1 MREPTPD
8 ERPVVVSVA
17 GSDAGG
23 GAGIQA
29 DVKTAEACGAFGTSV
44 VTSVTAQNT
53 QGVESTHVLPIAE
66 VDAQLDAVFD
76 DFDVAAVKT
85 GMLATTEIVERVADR
100 ARETACPFVV
110 DPVMV
115 AASGDRLLAPEAESA
130 YEELIA
136 EATLVTPNADEAA
149 VLTGVDPETADDLRA
164 VGEKLVDAGADAA
177 LVKGG
182 HVAGDPVRD
191 MLVRGDGGGFER
203 ETFTHPRVDTEATHG
218 SGCTLSS
225 AIAAELAVGESTTTA
240 VERGVDLLARAVRY
254 PLDVGEGPGAVHHT
268 VGLRN
273 DVARGQT
280 REWATTVTE
289 SAAGGGRVAVATPYA
304 EGPSDVAVGG
314 DDGVQFGRDD
324 PLVETLLAVRERG
337 LDRRVAVAV
346 DTVGTADAVDAAD
359 AGDDWTVAER
369 VEQVDAE
376 TDALADGDGVVVLG
390 RDAAR
395 ARELLDGV

>member
-29 DVKTAEACGAFGTSV
+29 DVKTAEACGAFGASV

-53 QGVESTHVLPIAE
+53 QGVESTHVLPVAE
-66 VDAQLDAVFD
+66 VDAQLDAVFE

-85 GMLATTEIVERVADR
+85 GMLATTEIVELVADR
-100 ARETACPFVV
+100 ARETQCPVVV

-149 VLTGVDPETADDLRA
+149 VLTGVEPETVEGLRA

-191 MLVRGDGGGFER
+191 VLVRGDGGGFER
-203 ETFTHPRVDTEATHG
+203 ETFTHPRVDTDATHG

-225 AIAAELAVGESTTTA
+225 AVAAELAGGNPTPAA

-254 PLDVGEGPGAVHHT
+254 PLDVGEGPGTVHHT

-273 DVARGQT
+273 DAAREQT
-280 REWATTVTE
+280 REWAAAVTE
-289 SAAGGGRVAVATPYA
+289 SGAGDGRVAVATPYA
-304 EGPSDVAVGG
+304 EGPADVAVGG
-314 DDGVQFGRDD
+314 DDGVRFGRDD

-346 DTVGTADAVDAAD
+346 DAVGTVGTAD

-376 TDALADGDGVVVLG
+376 TDALTDGDSVVVLA

-395 ARELLDGV
+395 VRELLDGV

>member
-29 DVKTAEACGAFGTSV
+29 DLKTAEACGAFGTSV

-53 QGVESTHVLPIAE
+53 RGVESTHVLPAE
-66 VDAQLDAVFD
+66 EVAAQLDAVFE

-85 GMLATTEIVERVADR
+85 GMLATTEIVELVTDR
-100 ARETACPFVV
+100 AREAACPVVV

-136 EATLVTPNADEAA
+136 EAALVTPNADEAA
-149 VLTGVDPETADDLRA
+149 VLTGIEPETAEDLRA
-164 VGEKLVDAGADAA
+164 VGEALVDAGADAA

-191 MLVRGDGGGFER
+191 VLVRGDDGAGFAQT
-203 ETFTHPRVDTEATHG
+203 TFTHPRVDTDATHG

-225 AIAAELAVGESTTTA
+225 AIAAGLAAGESTATA

-268 VGLRN
+268 VELRN
-273 DVARGQT
+273 DAAREQT
-280 REWATTVTE
+280 REWAATVAE
-289 SAAGGGRVAVATPYA
+289 SGTGGKRVAVATPYTD
-304 EGPSDVAVGG
+304 GPADIAITGE
-314 DDGVQFGRDD
+314 DGVRFGQDD

-346 DTVGTADAVDAAD
+346 DAVGAAD
-359 AGDDWTVAER
+359 ASDDWTVVER
-369 VEQVDAE
+369 VEQVDSE
-376 TDALADGDGVVVLG
+376 TDALADDDGVVMLA
-390 RDAAR
+390 RDAATAR
-395 ARELLDGV
+395 ALLDGT

>member
-53 QGVESTHVLPIAE
+53 QGVESTHVLPVAE

-100 ARETACPFVV
+100 ARKTECPFVV

-191 MLVRGDGGGFER
+191 VLVRGDGGGFER
-203 ETFTHPRVDTEATHG
+203 ETFTHPRVDTDATHG

-273 DVARGQT
+273 DAAREQT

-289 SAAGGGRVAVATPYA
+289 SGAGGGRVAVATPYA

-324 PLVETLLAVRERG
+324 PLVETLLTVRERG
-337 LDRRVAVAV
+337 VDHRVAVA
-346 DTVGTADAVDAAD
+346 ADAVDAAD
-359 AGDDWTVAER
+359 AGLTVAEC

-390 RDAAR
+390 CDAAR
-395 ARELLDGV
+395 VRELLDGV

>member
-53 QGVESTHVLPIAE
+53 QGVESTHVLPVAE

-191 MLVRGDGGGFER
+191 VLVRGDGGSGFER
-203 ETFTHPRVDTEATHG
+203 ETFIHPRVDTEATHG

-225 AIAAELAVGESTTTA
+225 AIAAELAVDESTPAA

-254 PLDVGEGPGAVHHT
+254 PFDVGEGPGAVHHT

-273 DVARGQT
+273 DAAREQT
-280 REWATTVTE
+280 REWVTTVTE
-289 SAAGGGRVAVATPYA
+289 SGAGGERVAVATPYA
-304 EGPSDVAVGG
+304 EGPADVAVGG
-314 DDGVQFGRDD
+314 DDGVRFGRDD

-337 LDRRVAVAV
+337 VDRRVAV
-346 DTVGTADAVDAAD
+346 TVDAVDAAD

-376 TDALADGDGVVVLG
+376 TDALADGDGVVVLA

-395 ARELLDGV
+395 VRELLDGV

>member
-53 QGVESTHVLPIAE
+53 RGVESTHVLPVTE
-66 VDAQLDAVFD
+66 VDAQLDAVFE

-100 ARETACPFVV
+100 ARETECPFVV

-136 EATLVTPNADEAA
+136 QATLVTPNADEAA
-149 VLTGVDPETADDLRA
+149 VLTGIEPETAEDLRA
-164 VGEKLVDAGADAA
+164 VGERLVDAGADAA

-191 MLVRGDGGGFER
+191 VLVRRSDGDSRTGFEQ
-203 ETFTHPRVDTEATHG
+203 ETFTHPRVDTDATHG

-225 AIAAELAVGESTTTA
+225 AVAAELAAGNSTAGA
-240 VERGVDLLARAVRY
+240 VEHGVDLLARAVRY

-268 VGLRN
+268 VELRN
-273 DVARGQT
+273 DAAREQT
-280 REWATTVTE
+280 REWATTVAE
-289 SAAGGGRVAVATPYA
+289 SGAGGERVAVATPYA
-304 EGPSDVAVGG
+304 DDPADVATTG

-324 PLVETLLAVRERG
+324 LLVETLLAVRERG
-337 LDRRVAVAV
+337 VDRRVAVA
-346 DTVGTADAVDAAD
+346 ADAVDAAD
-359 AGDDWTVAER
+359 AAADWTVAER

-376 TDALADGDGVVVLG
+376 TDAVADGDGVVVLA

-395 ARELLDGV
+395 ARALLDGT